1 MACKHDT
8 TGDRK
13 PDLWPHKTRPSLRLT
28 LSRVFSPP
36 DKLVFIFMLRQIK
49 TSCLEDA
56 KKGAKANLWLLAMF
70 LRQPSLLIN
79 NFIHKLSESISSD
92 CCINDF
98 FSFHKL

>member
-49 TSCLEDA
+49 TSYCTGISLTQVVID
-56 KKGAKANLWLLAMF
+56 LWLKTWKI
-70 LRQPSLLIN
+70 LI
-79 NFIHKLSESISSD
+79 FAHFPL
-92 CCINDF
+92 
-98 FSFHKL
+98 

>member
-49 TSCLEDA
+49 TSFQIMMLIMHLQVHYTKTFQFWSTIMLDISVF
-56 KKGAKANLWLLAMF
+56 AMF
-70 LRQPSLLIN
+70 SSQNKISVLL
-79 NFIHKLSESISSD
+79 FEPT
-92 CCINDF
+92 F
-98 FSFHKL
+98 TV

>member
-28 LSRVFSPP
+28 WSRVFSPP

-49 TSCLEDA
+49 TSF
-56 KKGAKANLWLLAMF
+56 KITT
-70 LRQPSLLIN
+70 QI
-79 NFIHKLSESISSD
+79 SI
-92 CCINDF
+92 F
-98 FSFHKL
+98 

>member
-49 TSCLEDA
+49 TSDD
-56 KKGAKANLWLLAMF
+56 KIRSVANVDLMLDYVNPAVG
-70 LRQPSLLIN
+70 I
-79 NFIHKLSESISSD
+79 
-92 CCINDF
+92 
-98 FSFHKL
+98 